1 MGDSGTNFA
10 GLDIGGAN
18 IKFASCGG
26 LVKQIQ
32 FPFWKNKDGLDAILK
47 ELSNSL
53 SPGTYVGVTM
63 TAELAD
69 CFETKPEGV
78 RFIVES
84 VVRTFAKHQSPL
96 FYRTDGTMC
105 DAQTAIAQ
113 WELVAASNW
122 HATAWLAFSN
132 CQPRECSHRSGFVF
146 DIGSTTTDI
155 IPVLNGQPVNQKQTD
170 VERLT
175 NGQLFYA
182 GVGRTPICGLLDFVQ
197 FDFGM
202 ASIARE
208 FFATTLDAFIWLGD
222 VEENA
227 NCLATADGRAAS
239 KENSGQRLARMVCA
253 DRRDLSNQQ
262 IDSIAIQTKQSL
274 TEKLSKSLQVV
285 LNRNHELPLVFKTF
299 GGGAWLAAEVI
310 KSALSEIG
318 NSNVPELV
326 PFSANETVNQTA
338 AALAVAKRCQEHLI
352 VSGAIDD

>member
-1 MGDSGTNFA
+1 MAGSGKVFA

-18 IKFASCGG
+18 IKFASCDG

-32 FPFWKNKDGLDAILK
+32 FPIWKNKDGLDAILT
-47 ELSNSL
+47 ELANSL
-53 SPGTYVGVTM
+53 SPGSHIGVTM

-78 RFIVES
+78 RFVVES
-84 VVRTFAKHQSPL
+84 VVRTFAQHQPPL
-96 FYRTDGTMC
+96 FYRTDGTLC
-105 DAQTAIAQ
+105 DAQTAITQ
-113 WELVAASNW
+113 WELIAASNW

-132 CQPRECSHRSGFVF
+132 CQPNECLHRSGFVF

-155 IPVLNGQPVNQKQTD
+155 IPVLNGQPVNQNQTD

-182 GVGRTPICGLLDFVQ
+182 GVERTPICGLLDSVQ
-197 FDFGM
+197 FDFGT

-208 FFATTLDAFIWLGD
+208 LFATTLDAFIWLGD
-222 VEENA
+222 VEEDA
-227 NCLATADGRAAS
+227 NCFATADGRSATR
-239 KENSGQRLARMVCA
+239 ENSGQRLARMVCA

-274 TEKLSKSLQVV
+274 IKKLSKSLQVV
-285 LNRNHELPLVFKTF
+285 LNQNDELPLVFKTF
-299 GGGAWLAAEVI
+299 GGGAWLVPDVI
-310 KSALSEIG
+310 KSALNEIG

-326 PFSANETVNQTA
+326 PFSADETVNQTV
-338 AALAVAKRCQEHLI
+338 AALAVAKRCQEQLI
-352 VSGAIDD
+352 VSGAVDD